1 MPKSPRAA
9 ARDTLEERLGYRFK
23 DAGLLDRALTH
34 ISATR
39 GGNTRHESYQR
50 LEFLGD
56 RVLGLCVAEMLFAQ
70 FPQEDEGSLNR
81 RMAELVRAETCAEVA
96 AEMDAG
102 AAILL
107 GEGEARS
114 GGRKKKTL
122 LADVCEAVIAAVYLD
137 GGLEA
142 ARALIEKY
150 WHERMLHPRRPLR
163 DGKSALQEWALARG
177 LGVPVYREI
186 SRTGPDHNPLFR
198 VEADVG
204 QHGVSSG
211 EGRTKRIAEQAAAVA
226 FLTRQGVW
234 TENADNG

>member
-1 MPKSPRAA
+1 MAKSPRAA
-9 ARDTLEERLGYRFK
+9 ARNTLEERLGYVFK
-23 DAGLLDRALTH
+23 DPRLLDRALTH

-39 GGNTRHESYQR
+39 GGNTRHDSYQR

-56 RVLGLCVAEMLFAQ
+56 RVLGLCVAEMLFTH
-70 FPQEDEGSLNR
+70 FPQEEEGSLNR
-81 RMAELVRAETCAEVA
+81 RMAELVRAEACAEVA
-96 AEMDAG
+96 AEMDIG
-102 AAILL
+102 SAILL
-107 GEGEARS
+107 GEGEAKS
-114 GGRKKKTL
+114 GGRRKKAL

-198 VEADVG
+198 VEVDVG
-204 QHGVSSG
+204 EHETSCG

-226 FLTRQGVW
+226 FLTREGVW
-234 TENADNG
+234 TENADHG